1 MTKSDFITKGMIALL
16 GCIAAAYIG
25 EEILGASVLG
35 YVVGGAILGATA
47 GPFLFDLM
55 RWRREKDALRTKKL

>member
-1 MTKSDFITKGMIALL
+1 MIALL
-16 GCIAAAYIG
+16 GCIVAAYIG

-47 GPFLFDLM
+47 GPFLFDLL
-55 RWRREKDALRTKKL
+55 RWRKQKDAFRAKKL